1 MSSDTDKGSW
11 NPGRKYQTI
20 LSQLQDILESGE
32 ERTVRDCYYAL
43 EARGHKWEYRFIKRA
58 VKKGRRAGYID
69 PAQIV
74 DASRTAEHTASS
86 GWEDPEAFLS
96 DRVDGVWTD
105 YWEDFWREQDAYV
118 EVWLEKQSLASVF
131 APICKR
137 YNVRLEATRGDWSDS
152 KVYQACNR
160 LTTKL
165 NEDKDVRILYF
176 GDYNPSGY
184 HAPVSILDTMGYYGI
199 KLGRDFPG
207 SGNPRYYDVE
217 HGLPARFQSDDGS
230 FAVERIALN
239 TEHIK
244 RFDLPEN
251 PMPSS
256 SDKDETIK
264 RSFQEYVSEGQDTN
278 VELNA
283 LKEFQREYL
292 EELVEKAIQEHID
305 EEAKQRVEK
314 RIGKRRDLLTDC
326 INIEWPEG
334 EDDE

>member
-1 MSSDTDKGSW
+1 MSSNTDKGSW
-11 NPGRKYQTI
+11 SPGRKYRTI
-20 LSQLQDILESGE
+20 LSQLQDILGSGE
-32 ERTVRDCYYAL
+32 QRTVRDCYYAL

-86 GWEDPEAFLS
+86 GWEDPEAFLN

-152 KVYQACNR
+152 KVYEACNR
-160 LTTKL
+160 LITKL
-165 NEDKDVRILYF
+165 NEDKDVHILYF

-199 KLGRDFPG
+199 KLGREFPG
-207 SGNPRYYDVE
+207 SEDPRYYDVE
-217 HGLPARFQSDDGS
+217 HGLPASFKSDDGS
-230 FAVERIALN
+230 FAIERIALN
-239 TEHIK
+239 TEHIR

-264 RSFQEYVSEGQDTN
+264 RSFQEYVSEGRDTN

-292 EELVEKAIQEHID
+292 EELVEEAITEHID
-305 EEAKQRVEK
+305 EDAKQRVQG
-314 RIGKRRDLLTDC
+314 RIRKRRDLLADC
-326 INIEWPEG
+326 IDIEQPD
-334 EDDE
+334 EDGV